1 MSPVEATLH
10 YHGPLEV
17 VPLEF
22 RQVREGV
29 GRKIAKALSF
39 IVGVQLPQKIMKI
52 THVPESYNK
61 KRRII
66 IWEKGTNVFVS
77 GYFGG
82 RENRI
87 NLPPSCVL
95 GVPSLNIIP
104 LETTI
109 DFEKMADQGVKMVE
123 QGKYDLI
130 IENKKEPERS
140 LVKKLPAR

>member
-39 IVGVQLPQKIMKI
+39 VVGDKLPQRIMKI
-52 THVPESYNK
+52 THVPESYNE
-61 KRRII
+61 RRSII
-66 IWEKGTNVFVS
+66 IWEGRTNVFVF

-87 NLPPSCVL
+87 NLPLGCVL
-95 GVPSLNIIP
+95 AIPSLNIIP
-104 LETTI
+104 SETTI
-109 DFEKMADQGVKMVE
+109 DFKKMDDQGVKKVK

-130 IENKKEPERS
+130 IENKREPER
-140 LVKKLPAR
+140 